1 MVPFVRVF
9 FCLVS
14 FLMMAA
20 SVAGAKP
27 PAKNNDCPPKKVVP
41 IETVQSQPRPSIVEV
56 EVNSIPLWKAK
67 WTGQMPKT
75 GKAPVCGAGTTV
87 TFVVPSNLPNKWSE
101 ARFYKW
107 LRSLAEVMQSG
118 DAEPELAEWQLG
130 RTALNPRQVTVY
142 CIPERGPSGADNPV
156 FGWSVGTQLAYT
168 DAATDGGPRAI
179 GWEFAAS
186 LNLRILDW
194 LWFRMEFSPGYA
206 WGVDGEEAGSWSISE
221 FPALEFRLQHVILLA
236 GIRHRVAFNAESD
249 NFNSLT
255 AEIAA
260 RTYVWRGLQLGM
272 ALGLG
277 GAWFPIYES
286 VDRAQLPYWVDVP
299 PLTVTASSGFT
310 WSLAF
315 VGNWQ
320 F

>member
-1 MVPFVRVF
+1 MVRFVQMIFAVL
-9 FCLVS
+9 LV
-14 FLMMAA
+14 LA

-27 PAKNNDCPPKKVVP
+27 PANDCPPKKKAVP
-41 IETVQSQPRPSIVEV
+41 IETVQPLPRPNIVEV
-56 EVNSIPLWKAK
+56 EMNSIPLWTAK
-67 WTGQMPKT
+67 SAGQVPRP
-75 GKAPVCGAGTTV
+75 GKAPMCGAGTIV
-87 TFVVPSNLPNKWSE
+87 TFVVPTNLPSKWTE

-107 LRSLAEVMQSG
+107 LRQLAEIMQSG
-118 DAEPELAEWQLG
+118 DTEPELAEWQLG

-142 CIPERGPSGADNPV
+142 CLPERGPSGADNPI

-168 DAATDGGPRAI
+168 DAATNGGPRAI

-206 WGVDGEEAGSWSISE
+206 WGVDGEEAGSFSISE
-221 FPALEFRLQHVILLA
+221 FPALEFRLQHVTLLA
-236 GIRHRVAFNAESD
+236 GLRHRVAFNSESD

-260 RTYVWRGLQLGM
+260 RTYVWGGLQLGM

-299 PLTVTASSGFT
+299 PLVVTASSGFS

-315 VGNWQ
+315 TSTWQ

>member
-1 MVPFVRVF
+1 MIRFVQMF
-9 FCLVS
+9 FAALLV
-14 FLMMAA
+14 LA

-27 PAKNNDCPPKKVVP
+27 PVDCPPKKKAVP
-41 IETVQSQPRPSIVEV
+41 IETVQPLPRSTIAEV
-56 EVNSIPLWKAK
+56 EVNFSSLWAARYP
-67 WTGQMPKT
+67 GQMPRV
-75 GKAPVCGAGTTV
+75 GKAPMCAPGTTV
-87 TFVVPSNLPNKWSE
+87 TFVVPPRLPSKWTE

-107 LRSLAEVMQSG
+107 LRQLAELMQSG
-118 DAEPELAEWQLG
+118 DTEPELAEWQLG
-130 RTALNPRQVTVY
+130 RTALNPRQVTVF
-142 CIPERGPSGADNPV
+142 CLPERGSSGADNPI

-206 WGVDGEEAGSWSISE
+206 WGVDGEEAGSFSISE

-236 GIRHRVAFNAESD
+236 GLRHRVAFNAESD

-260 RTYVWRGLQLGM
+260 RTYVWGGLQLGM
-272 ALGLG
+272 ALGIG

-286 VDRAQLPYWVDVP
+286 VDRAQLPYWIDVP
-299 PLTVTASSGFT
+299 PLVVTADSGFT

-315 VGNWQ
+315 TGTWQ